1 MNWDH
6 ITLGYSPV
14 AVDITL
20 SGFIA
25 FCMATLTVVLLI
37 FGRYEVRL
45 RRLRMIRDY
54 LKTFPNTMGLSS
66 ENGGGINP
74 SYEFV
79 RTKYSADIKFDSIQE
94 TDKQD
99 AEKPDDVIHHIDNVI
114 RATRFFGN
122 WGDIRLLFAATGYWI
137 ATYLGFKIGLTNLAC
152 EPADLVT
159 CLGGP
164 LIGTIFA
171 GGLAS
176 GDAAAVNQQIIW
188 TASNAVTVASFTFI
202 GVFVASLRYM
212 VRSVALF
219 DLSAFT
225 FIRHAAMILITVLM
239 SVVLFRAFPDPFGA
253 VNAVVGG
260 SDPVTSN
267 PGVPLTW
274 IILALVLGLLPESAI
289 QFAVLKA
296 NTLLSWIKLTDD
308 RFIEWTRVIPLDAID
323 GIDFFTRF
331 RLEECGIG
339 DVQAL
344 ATYNPIMLHIETP
357 YGIYQAIDWVAQAQL
372 CSVVG
377 LDRFLMLR
385 QFNIRTIFDLERA
398 LRQDNDLHDAEETAI
413 DKFDLIYAGI
423 LFAPNK
429 VLKGIQQSSDA
440 KFLIDDGK
448 GGIEEV
454 DAATFSVWAR
464 KLINETPKTASDAI
478 EHLMAW
484 IGDDLHVRRA
494 RRLWNEI
501 SVQLGTTSV
510 RLYTDD
516 EIAALSKASAPP
528 PETKLETG
536 E

>member
-6 ITLGYSPV
+6 IVLGYPPI
-14 AVDITL
+14 AIDLTL
-20 SGFIA
+20 TGFVA
-25 FCMATLTVVLLI
+25 FCIATPTVILLI

-66 ENGGGINP
+66 DNGGGINP

-79 RTKYSADIKFDSIQE
+79 RTKYSADIKFDSKDP
-94 TDKQD
+94 TRQD
-99 AEKPDDVIHHIDNVI
+99 ADNPDDVIHHIDNVI

-152 EPADLVT
+152 EPADLVK

-176 GDAAAVNQQIIW
+176 GDSTAVNQQMIW

-239 SVVLFRAFPDPFGA
+239 TVVLFRAFPDPFGA
-253 VNAVVGG
+253 AKAFVTSPA
-260 SDPVTSN
+260 PVTSN

-296 NTLLSWIKLTDD
+296 NTLVSWIKLTDD

-398 LRQDNDLHDAEETAI
+398 LRQDADLAPEIEKAI

-429 VLKGIQQSSDA
+429 VLKGIQTSSDA

-448 GGIEEV
+448 GIEEV
-454 DAATFSVWAR
+454 DAAAFSIWAR
-464 KLINETPKTASDAI
+464 KLINETPQTASDAI

-501 SVQLGTTSV
+501 SVQLGTTSI
-510 RLYTDD
+510 RLYTDE
-516 EIAALSKASAPP
+516 EIATLSRASVPAPAS
-528 PETKLETG
+528 KLDTG
-536 E
+536 Q

>member
-1 MNWDH
+1 MNWDR
-6 ITLGYSPV
+6 IQLGIEPAAIELTLTGFV
-14 AVDITL
+14 AFTI
-20 SGFIA
+20 
-25 FCMATLTVVLLI
+25 ATLTVVLLI

-54 LKTFPNTMGLSS
+54 LKTFPNTMGLSADS
-66 ENGGGINP
+66 GTGINP

-79 RTKYSADIKFDSIQE
+79 RTKYSADIKFDSQ
-94 TDKQD
+94 TG
-99 AEKPDDVIHHIDNVI
+99 AGKPDDVIHHIDNVI

-122 WGDIRLLFAATGYWI
+122 WGDFRLLFAATAYWI
-137 ATYLGFKIGLTNLAC
+137 ATYVGFKVSLTNFAC
-152 EPADLVT
+152 PPSEVVK

-164 LIGTIFA
+164 FMGTLFA
-171 GGLAS
+171 GGLP
-176 GDAAAVNQQIIW
+176 GAAGETLNAQMLH
-188 TASNAVTVASFTFI
+188 TASNVVTVASFTFI
-202 GVFVASLRYM
+202 GVFAASLRYL

-219 DLSAFT
+219 DLSAFS
-225 FIRHAAMILITVLM
+225 FIRHAAMIMITVLLTIT
-239 SVVLFRAFPDPFGA
+239 LFRAFPDPFAAITSLGA
-253 VNAVVGG
+253 STGQA
-260 SDPVTSN
+260 STTA
-267 PGVPLTW
+267 GVPLVW
-274 IILALVLGLLPESAI
+274 IALALVFGLLPESAI
-289 QFAVLKA
+289 QFAVLRGSA
-296 NTLLSWIKLTDD
+296 LVPWVKLTDD
-308 RFIEWTRVIPLDAID
+308 RFLEWTRVVPLDAID
-323 GIDFFTRF
+323 GIDYFTRF

-398 LRQDNDLHDAEETAI
+398 LRQETDLTADEEAAI

-429 VLKGIQQSSDA
+429 MLKGIQQSSDA
-440 KFLIDDGK
+440 KFLIDDPA
-448 GGIEEV
+448 GGIKEV
-454 DAATFSVWAR
+454 DAAAFSIWAR
-464 KLINETPKTASDAI
+464 TLINENKQTASDAI

-501 SVQLGTTSV
+501 SVQLGSTSV
-510 RLYTDD
+510 RLYSDD
-516 EIAALSKASAPP
+516 EIDALSKAAVPP
-528 PETKLETG
+528 PASKLDTG
-536 E
+536 Q

>member
-1 MNWDH
+1 MEWDR
-6 ITLGYSPV
+6 IELGVSPASIIVTL
-14 AVDITL
+14 T
-20 SGFIA
+20 GFSA
-25 FCMATLTVVLLI
+25 FTIATLTVLLLI

-54 LKTFPNTMGLSS
+54 LKTFPNTMGLSND
-66 ENGGGINP
+66 NGGGINP

-79 RTKYSADIKFDSIQE
+79 RTKYSADIKFDSQQE
-94 TDKQD
+94 
-99 AEKPDDVIHHIDNVI
+99 AGKPDDVIHHIDNVI
-114 RATRFFGN
+114 RATKFFGN
-122 WGDIRLLFAATGYWI
+122 WGDLRLLISATGFWI
-137 ATYLGFKIGLTNLAC
+137 VTYLGFKISLTNLAC
-152 EPADLVT
+152 QSSEITT
-159 CLGGP
+159 CLSSP

-171 GGLAS
+171 GGLAAGQGS
-176 GDAAAVNQQIIW
+176 SQQLIHA
-188 TASNAVTVASFTFI
+188 ASNSVTVASFAFV
-202 GVFVASLRYM
+202 GAFVASLRFL

-219 DLSAFT
+219 DLSAFS
-225 FIRHAAMILITVLM
+225 FIRHASTILISILVTV
-239 SVVLFRAFPDPFGA
+239 VVFRAFPDPLGTVA
-253 VNAVVGG
+253 SLGTQTANIAEM
-260 SDPVTSN
+260 S
-267 PGVPLTW
+267 GVPLTW
-274 IILALVLGLLPESAI
+274 IILALAFGLLPESAI
-289 QFAVLKA
+289 QFAILRGSSILTWV
-296 NTLLSWIKLTDD
+296 KLTDD
-308 RFIEWTRVIPLDAID
+308 RFIEWTRVVPLDAID
-323 GIDFFTRF
+323 GIDYFTRF

-398 LRQDNDLHDAEETAI
+398 LRQDSGLAPEVEAAV

-429 VLKGIQQSSDA
+429 MLKGIQASSDA
-440 KFLIDDGK
+440 KFLIDDPNE
-448 GGIEEV
+448 GIKEV
-454 DAATFSVWAR
+454 DAAAFSVWAR
-464 KLINETPKTASDAI
+464 TLINENTKTATDAI

-510 RLYTDD
+510 RLYSDD
-516 EIAALSKASAPP
+516 EIAALSRAAVAQPSS
-528 PETKLETG
+528 KLDTG
-536 E
+536 Q

>member
-1 MNWDH
+1 MTWDR
-6 ITLGYSPV
+6 IELGVAPVSLELTLTGFV
-14 AVDITL
+14 AFVI
-20 SGFIA
+20 
-25 FCMATLTVVLLI
+25 ATLTILLLI

-66 ENGGGINP
+66 DSTAGINP

-79 RTKYSADIKFDSIQE
+79 RTKYSADIKVDSQ
-94 TDKQD
+94 TDAD
-99 AEKPDDVIHHIDNVI
+99 KPDDVIHHIDNVI

-137 ATYLGFKIGLTNLAC
+137 AIYVGFKISFTNLAC
-152 EPADLVT
+152 APADLVK

-171 GGLAS
+171 GGLPGEAGS
-176 GDAAAVNQQIIW
+176 TLNAQMLH

-202 GVFVASLRYM
+202 GVFVASLRYL

-219 DLSAFT
+219 DLSAFS
-225 FIRHAAMILITVLM
+225 FIRQAAMIFVTVLLTI
-239 SVVLFRAFPDPFGA
+239 VLFRAFPDPVTTVATLGA
-253 VNAVVGG
+253 NTGQA
-260 SDPVTSN
+260 STTA
-267 PGVPLTW
+267 GVPLVW
-274 IILALVLGLLPESAI
+274 IVLALVFGLLPESAI
-289 QFAVLKA
+289 QFAVLKSSS
-296 NTLLSWIKLTDD
+296 LVPWVKLTDD
-308 RFIEWTRVIPLDAID
+308 RFIEWTRVVPLDAID
-323 GIDFFTRF
+323 GIDYFTRF

-398 LRQDNDLHDAEETAI
+398 LRQETELTAEEEAAI

-429 VLKGIQQSSDA
+429 MLKGIQSSSDA
-440 KFLIDDGK
+440 KFLIDDPAD
-448 GGIEEV
+448 GIKEV
-454 DAATFSVWAR
+454 DAAAFSIWAR
-464 KLINETPKTASDAI
+464 NLINENKKEASDAI

-501 SVQLGTTSV
+501 SVQLGSTSV
-510 RLYTDD
+510 KLYSDD
-516 EIAALSKASAPP
+516 EIAVLSKTSVPP
-528 PETKLETG
+528 PASKLDTG
-536 E
+536 Q